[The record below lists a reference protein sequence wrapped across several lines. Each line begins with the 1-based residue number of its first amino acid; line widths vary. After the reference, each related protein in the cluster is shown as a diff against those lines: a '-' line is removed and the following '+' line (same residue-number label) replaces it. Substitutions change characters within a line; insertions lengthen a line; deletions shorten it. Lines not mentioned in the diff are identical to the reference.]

1 MRKLVLALSAVLV
14 LSAFTN
20 STSNKIVLKDIDG
33 TLLKSYPVIE
43 KIDGEYQVTFTADAN
58 TVVTA
63 NTVDNITHVYM
74 VENGVSGVNVSHTLT
89 FKSKTIDFN
98 HFFDGNMD
106 IASIDGVTE
115 STVWR
120 PRPIGTIEE

>member
-74 VENGVSGVNVSHTLT
+74 VENGVSGVNTTHTLT
-89 FKSKTIDFN
+89 FKSNSIDFT
-98 HFFDGNMD
+98 HFFNNNIDV
-106 IASIDGVTE
+106 ASIDVVE
-115 STVWR
+115 STYVR
-120 PRPIGTIEE
+120 TKPIGQIET

>member
-89 FKSKTIDFN
+89 FKSKTIDFA
-98 HFFDGNMD
+98 HYFDNNLD
-106 IASIDGVTE
+106 VASINVDE
-115 STVWR
+115 SSYVRTK
-120 PRPIGTIEE
+120 PIGHIEE